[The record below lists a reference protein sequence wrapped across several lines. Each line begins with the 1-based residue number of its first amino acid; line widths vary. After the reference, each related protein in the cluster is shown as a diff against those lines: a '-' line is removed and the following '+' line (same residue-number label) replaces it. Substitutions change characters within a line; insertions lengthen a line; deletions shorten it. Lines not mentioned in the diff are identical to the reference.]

1 MAGVPALGT
10 VVATH
15 EGPTALE
22 FEFVVSEE
30 SARQYIESGSF
41 VQTKQAGEIVLGMV
55 QRLRRVNRYYSSPDI
70 IHGSSNGVSLP
81 SVYPADKWDYVI
93 ASVKVLGS
101 YKDNLQIRSTRPVLP
116 GSLVEFAENDM
127 LQKFLGLTDHGLQI
141 GKVRQSELD
150 AVVNIDKLLQKHLA
164 ILSISG
170 GGKSYATSV
179 IIEELMRRK
188 KVDGRPAMVIFDV
201 HGEYKHLTKMPK
213 QSEFSNSQVE
223 RIPAH
228 KLSLAMGYLSSSDL
242 RKFFPTMSY
251 AQSRE
256 LDGIMRK
263 LRVEGE
269 PITVH
274 KVVKRIFS
282 TEMNQL
288 VKDALLGW
296 LNMLQGTQLFGNV
309 ENPALEISLSPG
321 KLVIIDLSSVTTL
334 WTKQIIVHY
343 FLSRIFK
350 LRRSKD
356 IPPVVSIIEEAHQF
370 APESVNA
377 ASKSIIHTIAREGRK
392 FLCSMILISQ
402 RPVNLSTTALSQC
415 NTHLILRILNPHDL
429 AWIGKSSEGIN
440 QETLG
445 MITTLGVGEGLL
457 VGEAVKY
464 PIFVQIRKKLMT
476 AEFDDTSLARESLM
490 YEKVKVKP

>member
-1 MAGVPALGT
+1 MAGVPSLGT
-10 VVATH
+10 IVATQ

-22 FEFVVSEE
+22 FEFIVSEE

-41 VQTKQAGEIVLGMV
+41 VQSKQVGELVLGMV

-101 YKDNLQIRSTRPVLP
+101 YKDNLQIRATRPVLP
-116 GSLVEFAENDM
+116 GSLVEFAENEI
-127 LQKFLGLTDHGLQI
+127 LQKFLGLSDNGLQI
-141 GKVRQSELD
+141 GKVRQSELE
-150 AVVNIDKLLQKHLA
+150 AIINLDKLLQKHLA

-179 IIEELMRRK
+179 IIEELMRRSK
-188 KVDGRPAMVIFDV
+188 LDGRPAMVIFDV
-201 HGEYKHLTKMPK
+201 HGEYKQLTKMPK
-213 QSEFSNSQVE
+213 HSEFRSSQVE
-223 RIPAH
+223 RIPAN

-256 LDGIMRK
+256 LDNIMRK
-263 LRVEGE
+263 LRIEGE
-269 PITVH
+269 PITIQ
-274 KVVKRIFS
+274 KVVKKIFA

-296 LNMLQGTQLFGNV
+296 LNMLQGTRLFSNV
-309 ENPALEISLSPG
+309 ENPNLESSLAPG
-321 KLVIIDLSSVTTL
+321 KLVIIDLSSITTL

-343 FLSRIFK
+343 FLSRIFE

-356 IPPVVSIIEEAHQF
+356 IPPV
-370 APESVNA
+370 
-377 ASKSIIHTIAREGRK
+377 
-392 FLCSMILISQ
+392 IS
-402 RPVNLSTTALSQC
+402 
-415 NTHLILRILNPHDL
+415 
-429 AWIGKSSEGIN
+429 
-440 QETLG
+440 
-445 MITTLGVGEGLL
+445 
-457 VGEAVKY
+457 
-464 PIFVQIRKKLMT
+464 
-476 AEFDDTSLARESLM
+476 
-490 YEKVKVKP
+490 

>member
-10 VVATH
+10 VVATQD
-15 EGPTALE
+15 GPTALE

-41 VQTKQAGEIVLGMV
+41 VQTKQADELVLGMV

-101 YKDNLQIRSTRPVLP
+101 YRNDLQTRSTRPVLP
-116 GSLVEFAENDM
+116 GSLVEFAENEM
-127 LQKFLGLTDHGLQI
+127 LQKFLGLTKQGLQI

-150 AVVNIDKLLQKHLA
+150 AIVNLDKLLQKHLA

-179 IIEELMRRK
+179 IIEELMKRK
-188 KVDGRPAMVIFDV
+188 KSEGRPALVIFDV
-201 HGEYKHLTKMPK
+201 HGEYKQLTSMPK
-213 QSEFSNSQVE
+213 HSEFSSAQVE
-223 RIPAH
+223 RISADR
-228 KLSLAMGYLSSSDL
+228 LSLAMGYLSSSDL

-256 LDGIMRK
+256 LDSVMRK
-263 LRVEGE
+263 LRIEGE
-269 PITVH
+269 PITAQ
-274 KVVKRIFS
+274 KVVKKIFA

-296 LNMLQGTQLFGNV
+296 INMLNSTQLFGNV
-309 ENPALEISLSPG
+309 ENPNLESSLAPG
-321 KLVIIDLSSVTTL
+321 KLLIIDLSSITTL
-334 WTKQIIVHY
+334 WVKQILVHY
-343 FLSRIFK
+343 FLSRIFA
-350 LRRSKD
+350 LRRAKD
-356 IPPVVSIIEEAHQF
+356 IPPVISIIEEAHQF

-464 PIFVQIRKKLMT
+464 PIFVQIRKKLMI
-476 AEFDDTSLARESLM
+476 AEFDDTSLARESII
-490 YEKVKVKP
+490 YEKMKVKQ

>member
-22 FEFVVSEE
+22 FDFVISEE

-41 VQTKQAGEIVLGMV
+41 VQTQQQEELILGMV

-93 ASVKVLGS
+93 ASVRVLGS
-101 YKDNLQIRSTRPVLP
+101 YQGKMQVRATRPVLP
-116 GSLVEFAENDM
+116 GSLVEFAENSI
-127 LQKFLGLTDHGLQI
+127 LQKFLGLTQKGLNL
-141 GKVRQSELD
+141 GKVRQSDLK
-150 AVVNIDKLLQKHLA
+150 AIINIDRLLQKHLA
-164 ILSISG
+164 IMSISG

-179 IIEELMRRK
+179 IIEELLKRNK
-188 KVDGRPAMVIFDV
+188 TEGRPAIIIFDV
-201 HGEYKHLTKMPK
+201 HGEYKNLTHISKNK
-213 QSEFSNSQVE
+213 HFASVE
-223 RIPAH
+223 VQRYTAD
-228 KLSLAMGYLSSSDL
+228 KLSLATGHLTSSDL

-256 LDGIMRK
+256 LDAIMRK
-263 LRVEGE
+263 LRIENE
-269 PITVH
+269 PITVE
-274 KVVKRIFS
+274 KIISKIYS

-296 LNMLQGTQLFGNV
+296 INMLKGTQLFGNA
-309 ENPALEISLSPG
+309 EYPELESSIKPG
-321 KLVIIDLSSVTTL
+321 KLIIFDLSSLTTL
-334 WTKQIIVHY
+334 WTKRIILHY
-343 FLSRIFK
+343 FLTRVFN
-350 LRRSKD
+350 LRRTKD
-356 IPPVVSIIEEAHQF
+356 IPPIISFIEEAHQF
-370 APESVNA
+370 APETVNA
-377 ASKSIIHTIAREGRK
+377 ASKPIIHTIAREGRK
-392 FLCSMILISQ
+392 FLCSLVLISQ

-415 NTHLILRILNPHDL
+415 NSHLILRILNPHDL

-464 PIFVQIRKKLMT
+464 PIFLQVRKKLMT
-476 AEFDDTSLARESLM
+476 TEFDDPSLANESLRF
-490 YEKVKVKP
+490 EKLSLKA